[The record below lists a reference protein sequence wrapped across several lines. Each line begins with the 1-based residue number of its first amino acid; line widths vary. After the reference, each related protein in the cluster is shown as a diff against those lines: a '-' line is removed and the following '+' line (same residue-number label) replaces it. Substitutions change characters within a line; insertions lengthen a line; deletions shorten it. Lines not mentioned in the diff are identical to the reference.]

1 MESVLEEAKT
11 LEGSTEVG
19 AMDNVRPIRGKSTRP
34 AGCDKALA
42 VMEGAQR
49 THRLTIIMH
58 KLTI

>member
-34 AGCDKALA
+34 ADCDKAL
-42 VMEGAQR
+42 VDGGGAKDR
-49 THRLTIIMH
+49 
-58 KLTI
+58 